1 VPGYVDEL
9 RQSFFKRTLFF
20 VIFFSGLF
28 LITLPFIVYFVELD
42 NYQKNMVNDMEQLVN
57 GEIKPILDTSG
68 SFQGKEN
75 IIEENI
81 EDFIRYSGMHDFRI
95 WKRNTIVYD
104 HINKKM
110 ENKAFE
116 SNKELNEVYRTKKPV
131 KEIAKP
137 SKEENKFLT
146 EKGVLFEIYVP
157 VINDGKITSVVEAY
171 LPLPGFQFFGI
182 QTIIVML
189 IALTI
194 PFIIYIILYTQFKKA
209 LHILNTYQK
218 SLKDTYNY
226 LWKSYFNSIKSL
238 SKVLEMK
245 DIETEGHC
253 ERVVVIAI
261 YIAEKMELGRHEIGQ
276 LVIGA
281 YLHDIGKVSIPDEIL
296 FKKGKLSKAQR
307 TIIEKHVYKGYE
319 VLADDDILS
328 AVNDLVLYHHEKWDG
343 TGYPCGLKGEEIPV
357 VARIFSVADVF
368 DALVSERPYK
378 QGYSFAEAMDVIKSY
393 SGSFF
398 DPAVVE
404 IFEQLSEEE
413 YRVIL
418 DSLDSTGVSHLVNDA
433 VESILTRRV
442 SKVTA

>member
-1 VPGYVDEL
+1 MPGYVDEL

-307 TIIEKHVYKGYE
+307 MVIEKHVYKGYE

-357 VARIFSVADVF
+357 EARIFSVADVF

>member
-307 TIIEKHVYKGYE
+307 MVIEKHVYKGYE

-357 VARIFSVADVF
+357 EARIFSVADVF

>member
-9 RQSFFKRTLFF
+9 RQSFFRRTLFF

-42 NYQKNMVNDMEQLVN
+42 NYQTNMVNDMQQLVN
-57 GEIKPILDTSG
+57 GEIKPILDKSG
-68 SFQGKEN
+68 SFQGKED

-95 WKRNTIVYD
+95 WKKNTIVYD

-110 ENKAFE
+110 ENKKYIK
-116 SNKELNEVYRTKKPV
+116 NDELNKVYRTKKPV
-131 KEIAKP
+131 KEITKP
-137 SKEENKFLT
+137 SKDENKFLAG
-146 EKGVLFEIYVP
+146 KGFLLEIYTP
-157 VINDGKITSVVEAY
+157 VINEGEVTSVVEAY
-171 LPLPGFQFFGI
+171 MPLPGFQFFGI

-194 PFIIYIILYTQFKKA
+194 PFIIYLILYTQFKKA
-209 LHILNTYQK
+209 LNILSTYQK

-261 YIAEKMELGRHEIGQ
+261 YIAEKMGLGRHEIGQ

-296 FKKGKLSKAQR
+296 FKKEKLSKAQR
-307 TIIEKHVYKGYE
+307 MVIEKHVYKGYE

-343 TGYPCGLKGEEIPV
+343 TGYPSGLKGEEIPV

-378 QGYSFAEAMDVIKSY
+378 RAFSFEEAMNVIRDY

-404 IFEQLSEEE
+404 IFTQLSEEE
-413 YRVIL
+413 YTVIL
-418 DSLDSTGVSHLVNDA
+418 DSLESTGVAHLVNDA

-442 SKVTA
+442 SRITA

>member
-1 VPGYVDEL
+1 MPGYVDEL
-9 RQSFFKRTLFF
+9 RRSFFRRTLFF

-42 NYQKNMVNDMEQLVN
+42 NYQKNMVNDMQQIVD
-57 GEIKPILDTSG
+57 GEIKPILDKSG
-68 SFQGKEN
+68 SFRGKEN

-81 EDFIRYSGMHDFRI
+81 EDFIRYYGMYDFRI
-95 WKRNTIVYD
+95 WKGNTIVFD

-110 ENKAFE
+110 ENE
-116 SNKELNEVYRTKKPV
+116 SFVYDKELSEVYRTKKPV
-131 KEIAKP
+131 KEITKP
-137 SKEENKFLT
+137 SKQENTFLT
-146 EKGVLFEIYVP
+146 GKGYLLEIYVP
-157 VINDGKITSVVEAY
+157 VINEGKVTSVVEAY
-171 LPLPGFQFFGI
+171 LPLPGFQFLGI

-209 LHILNTYQK
+209 LNILSTYQK

-245 DIETEGHC
+245 DVETEGHC

-261 YIAEKMELGRHEIGQ
+261 YIAEKMGLGRHEIGQ

-296 FKKGKLSKAQR
+296 FKKEKLSKAQR
-307 TIIEKHVYKGYE
+307 MVIEKHVYKGYE
-319 VLADDDILS
+319 LLADDDVLS

-343 TGYPCGLKGEEIPV
+343 TGYPKGLKGEEIPM

-368 DALVSERPYK
+368 DALISKRPYK
-378 QGYSFAEAMDVIKSY
+378 RAYTFDEAMDVVKNY
-393 SGSFF
+393 FGTFF

-404 IFEQLSEEE
+404 IFTQLSEEE

-418 DSLDSTGVSHLVNDA
+418 DSLESTGVTHLVNDA

>member
-1 VPGYVDEL
+1 MPGYVDDL
-9 RQSFFKRTLFF
+9 RKSFFRRTLFF
-20 VIFFSGLF
+20 VIFFSVLF
-28 LITLPFIVYFVELD
+28 LVTLPFIVYFVELD
-42 NYQKNMVNDMEQLVN
+42 NYQKNMVNDMQQIVN
-57 GEIKPILDTSG
+57 GEIKPILDKSG

-110 ENKAFE
+110 ENKTFE
-116 SNKELNEVYRTKKPV
+116 SNEELNEVYRTKKFV

-137 SKEENKFLT
+137 SKQENKFLT
-146 EKGVLFEIYVP
+146 GKGYLLEIYTP
-157 VINDGKITSVVEAY
+157 VINDGKVTSVVEAY
-171 LPLPGFQFFGI
+171 MPLPGFQFFGI

-209 LHILNTYQK
+209 LNILNTYQK

-296 FKKGKLSKAQR
+296 FKKEKLNKAQR
-307 TIIEKHVYKGYE
+307 MIIEKHVYKGYE

-343 TGYPCGLKGEEIPV
+343 SGYPKGLKGEEIPV
-357 VARIFSVADVF
+357 VVRIFSVADVF

-378 QGYSFAEAMDVIKSY
+378 QAYSFDEAMNIIKSY

-398 DPAVVE
+398 DPDVVD
-404 IFEQLSEEE
+404 IFAQLSEEE
-413 YRVIL
+413 YSLIL
-418 DSLDSTGVSHLVNDA
+418 DSLESTGVIHLVNDA

-442 SKVTA
+442 SRFTA

>member
-1 VPGYVDEL
+1 MPGYVDEL

-296 FKKGKLSKAQR
+296 FKKEKLSKAQR
-307 TIIEKHVYKGYE
+307 MVIEKHVYKGYE

-343 TGYPCGLKGEEIPV
+343 SGYPSGLKGEEIPV
-357 VARIFSVADVF
+357 VARIFSAADVF

-378 QGYSFAEAMDVIKSY
+378 QAYSFEEAMNVIKGY

-413 YRVIL
+413 YTVIL
-418 DSLDSTGVSHLVNDA
+418 DSLESTGVAHLVNDA

>member
-9 RQSFFKRTLFF
+9 KKSFFKRTLFF

-42 NYQKNMVNDMEQLVN
+42 NYQKNMINDMQQLVN
-57 GEIKPILDTSG
+57 GEIKPILDKSG
-68 SFQGKEN
+68 GFRGKEN

-110 ENKAFE
+110 ENKTY
-116 SNKELNEVYRTKKPV
+116 NKNDELNEVYRTKSSV

-146 EKGVLFEIYVP
+146 NKGYLLEIYLP
-157 VINDGKITSVVEAY
+157 IINDGKITSVVEAY

-194 PFIIYIILYTQFKKA
+194 PIIIYIILYTQFKKA
-209 LHILNTYQK
+209 LNILSAYQK

-226 LWKSYFNSIKSL
+226 LWKSYFNSIKSF
-238 SKVLEMK
+238 SKVLKMK